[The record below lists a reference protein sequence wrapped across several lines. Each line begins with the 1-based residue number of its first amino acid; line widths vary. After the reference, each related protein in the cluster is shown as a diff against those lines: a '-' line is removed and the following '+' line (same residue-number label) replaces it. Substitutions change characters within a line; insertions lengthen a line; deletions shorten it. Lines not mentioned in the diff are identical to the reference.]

1 MKQNKPVRFLSD
13 VSGVISTNG
22 AGQPVPLTKYVVL
35 TAEGDIF
42 ISGITHRELTK
53 LAAKLMEVGME
64 QALLYNYAA
73 CNENG
78 EYDDAEFTAEVD
90 GMMAAALSYEGTL

>member
-1 MKQNKPVRFLSD
+1 MEQNKPVKFLSD
-13 VSGVISTNG
+13 VKGVISTNG
-22 AGQPVPLTKYVVL
+22 AGQPVSLTKYVVL
-35 TAEGDIF
+35 SADGDVF

-64 QALLYNYAA
+64 QALLYNYAG
-73 CNENG
+73 NSENG
-78 EYDDAEFTAEVD
+78 EYDDAGFTEEVD